1 MVGIFEGAIM
11 KKFLVLYLA
20 PASVIEEWKK
30 TDPEQRKSAEE
41 KMQREWK
48 AWMGSHASM
57 FADAGAGVGKTK
69 RVTAQ
74 GSSDTRNEIMLY
86 AIVNAESHAAA
97 AAAFEGHPHLQIPQA
112 SIEVMELNPLQ
123 GM

>member
-1 MVGIFEGAIM
+1 M
-11 KKFLVLYLA
+11 KKFFVLYLA
-20 PASVIEEWKK
+20 PTSVIEAWMK
-30 TDPEQRKSAEE
+30 TDPKERKSAEE

-48 AWMGSHASM
+48 DWMGSHASM
-57 FADAGAGVGKTK
+57 FADTGAGVGKTK

-74 GSSDTRNEIMLY
+74 GSSDVRNEIMLY
-86 AIVNAESHAAA
+86 AMVNAESHVAA

-112 SIEVMELNPLQ
+112 SIEVMELNPLS